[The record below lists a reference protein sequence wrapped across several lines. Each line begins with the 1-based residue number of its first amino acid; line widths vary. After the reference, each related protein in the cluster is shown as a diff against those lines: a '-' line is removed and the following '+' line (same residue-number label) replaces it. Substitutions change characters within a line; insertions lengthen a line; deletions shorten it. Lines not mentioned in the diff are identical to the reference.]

1 VVYRTNEAV
10 GPASDKNIRTKLWVQ
25 GDGKVL
31 RQQIYTLG
39 GSLVFNRMSDQ
50 DVSRLLETAIEG
62 RNVRVPAAVP
72 SGPMER

>member
-1 VVYRTNEAV
+1 
-10 GPASDKNIRTKLWVQ
+10 
-25 GDGKVL
+25 L